1 MLYLWV
7 CSFHSFCISKEMSCS
22 DSQRSVGHKRSS
34 SNHSQGSSGSGGYVP
49 SISVRGLG
57 GGRGL
62 GVIAEVEKRT
72 EQSKPARVEFIERL
86 TEIFSNSLPNH
97 YRLGQA
103 HFSRTL
109 FTVCEK
115 CRLLLS
121 LSTCLTPS
129 FPLSL
134 SLSLSHSFGFTNF
147 PFSCY
152 FSVLLSL
159 KSNTSFSVYIRM
171 PQSSRAVSFI

>member
-1 MLYLWV
+1 
-7 CSFHSFCISKEMSCS
+7 MSCS
-22 DSQRSVGHKRSS
+22 ESQRSVGHKRSS

-129 FPLSL
+129 FPPSL
-134 SLSLSHSFGFTNF
+134 SLSPSPTLL
-147 PFSCY
+147 
-152 FSVLLSL
+152 VLPISLSL
-159 KSNTSFSVYIRM
+159 AIFLSCSDSKVILCCLCTSECH
-171 PQSSRAVSFI
+171 RAAEQCHLYELC